1 MDLKEDIN
9 ASDYS
14 DNEEPEVKPVP
25 TKKPV
30 PTRIPRK
37 DCVLPE
43 LNKYGKP
50 KKELTERQKE
60 ALAAARI
67 KAAAKRKELAAI
79 KRKEQELKTEQ
90 FLIQKL
96 ELQKKIKDHERKK
109 MELLDDIEN
118 DVEPKPK
125 RKTPGQLAKEVEEE
139 NDRKHQKEIE
149 ELKKQLELI
158 QKDLTEVKNTKPKKK
173 VIKTIIESDLEDEVE
188 EEQEVPVKEVI
199 QISRNNSNSS
209 IRSDTS
215 ITRSSLR
222 RPVMN
227 DGPAPKMGF
236 TPVKLPIKL
245 EDPEDA
251 AMKERLRQL
260 FPNYK

>member
-1 MDLKEDIN
+1 
-9 ASDYS
+9 
-14 DNEEPEVKPVP
+14 
-25 TKKPV
+25 
-30 PTRIPRK
+30 
-37 DCVLPE
+37 
-43 LNKYGKP
+43 
-50 KKELTERQKE
+50 
-60 ALAAARI
+60 
-67 KAAAKRKELAAI
+67 
-79 KRKEQELKTEQ
+79 
-90 FLIQKL
+90 
-96 ELQKKIKDHERKK
+96 

-188 EEQEVPVKEVI
+188 EEQEVVKAPAKEVI

-215 ITRSSLR
+215 ITRSTLR

-227 DGPAPKMGF
+227 DGPAPKIGF
-236 TPVKLPIKL
+236 TPVKLPTKL
-245 EDPEDA
+245 S
-251 AMKERLRQL
+251 
-260 FPNYK
+260 